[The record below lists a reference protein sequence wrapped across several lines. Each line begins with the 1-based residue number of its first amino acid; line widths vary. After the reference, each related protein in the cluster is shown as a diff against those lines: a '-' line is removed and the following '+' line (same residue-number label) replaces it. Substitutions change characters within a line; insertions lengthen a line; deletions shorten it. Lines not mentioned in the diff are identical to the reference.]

1 MASLLVMV
9 PIFVIIIRFIN
20 RDIAKEAARANLW
33 VRKWALIL
41 TLFIAGLSMAIDL
54 IVLLQRFFSGE
65 LLTVAFTIKVIIVL
79 LVAALA
85 FMHFIADY
93 WGFWHQKENEGKS
106 SMIGYAIGI
115 LALAC
120 VGAGFVIIGTPQHAR
135 MVRYDSQKISDLGN
149 LQWQVV
155 NYWQSKHKLPATL
168 SDLNDPISQQVV
180 PHDPQTNALYEYS
193 IKAPL
198 SFELCADFNAE
209 SDMIPTQDGS
219 SGVVPISMPY
229 KGSNSDNWMHGAGHT
244 CFVRTIDPQ
253 LYPPID
259 NVKIPSSTQAIPL

>member
-1 MASLLVMV
+1 
-9 PIFVIIIRFIN
+9 
-20 RDIAKEAARANLW
+20 
-33 VRKWALIL
+33 
-41 TLFIAGLSMAIDL
+41 
-54 IVLLQRFFSGE
+54 
-65 LLTVAFTIKVIIVL
+65 
-79 LVAALA
+79 
-85 FMHFIADY
+85 MHFIADY

-106 SMIGYAIGI
+106 SMIGYAIRI

-229 KGSNSDNWMHGAGHT
+229 KGSEQ
-244 CFVRTIDPQ
+244 RQ
-253 LYPPID
+253 LD
-259 NVKIPSSTQAIPL
+259 AWEQVIPALSEPSILSCIRRSIM